1 MPHNKP
7 KYTLFKNGQY
17 ALNGLIEVT
26 KNESSFKLQLLAF
39 VTLQAVLFFL
49 EIELFYKAI
58 MGLVLFVPIMAEL
71 INSAVERVV
80 DLVTSDYAVLAK
92 YAKDA
97 GSALVLISLI
107 FTSLVWCFCLLFA
120 FEIL

>member
-49 EIELFYKAI
+49 EIELFYKVI
-58 MGLVLFVPIMAEL
+58 MGLVLFIPIMAEL